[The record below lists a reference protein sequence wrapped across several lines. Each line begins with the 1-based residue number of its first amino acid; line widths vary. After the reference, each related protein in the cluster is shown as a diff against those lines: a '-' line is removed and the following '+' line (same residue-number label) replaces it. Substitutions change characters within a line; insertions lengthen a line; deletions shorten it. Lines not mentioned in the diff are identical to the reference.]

1 MTTSVTSADHRPSRG
16 EPPRNRG
23 AVEGA
28 GGSESSRPL
37 SCFTISCLTACMELE
52 FSGDVV
58 EWRGPA
64 PYYFVPLPLDAADL
78 VDEVKAE
85 VVYWGVVPV
94 RAWIGGTEFTTS
106 MFPREET
113 WFLPVKDAV
122 RRAEGIGLGDVV
134 DVRLEVGR

>member
-1 MTTSVTSADHRPSRG
+1 M
-16 EPPRNRG
+16 
-23 AVEGA
+23 
-28 GGSESSRPL
+28 ESG
-37 SCFTISCLTACMELE
+37 MEIA
-52 FSGDVV
+52 FSGGLV

-64 PYYFVPLPLDAADL
+64 PYYFVPLPPDEADL

-94 RAWIGGTEFTTS
+94 RARIGGTDFATS

-122 RRAEGIGLGDVV
+122 RRAEEIGLGDLV
-134 DVRLEVGR
+134 DVRLQVGR

>member
-1 MTTSVTSADHRPSRG
+1 MGV
-16 EPPRNRG
+16 
-23 AVEGA
+23 
-28 GGSESSRPL
+28 
-37 SCFTISCLTACMELE
+37 MEID
-52 FSGDVV
+52 FSGELV

-64 PYYFVPLPLDAADL
+64 PYHFVPLPLDVADL

-94 RAWIGGTEFTTS
+94 RARIGGTDFTTS

-122 RRAEGIGLGDVV
+122 RRAEQVELGDVV
-134 DVRLEVGR
+134 EVRLHVGRD

>member
-1 MTTSVTSADHRPSRG
+1 MK
-16 EPPRNRG
+16 
-23 AVEGA
+23 
-28 GGSESSRPL
+28 
-37 SCFTISCLTACMELE
+37 IE
-52 FSGDVV
+52 FSGEVV

-64 PYYFVPLPLDAADL
+64 PFHFVRLPLDAADL

-94 RAWIGGTEFTTS
+94 RAHIGDTGFTTS

-122 RRAEGIGLGDVV
+122 RRAEGVVLGDVV
-134 DVRLEVGR
+134 DVRLSVGR